1 MAPRK
6 ADALSSLQSA
16 PVKSCPESFDTLDNQ
31 NIIKIQCDTSLL
43 TNARRYSMVP

>member
-6 ADALSSLQSA
+6 ADALPSLGA
-16 PVKSCPESFDTLDNQ
+16 TPVKSCPETLDTLDNQ
-31 NIIKIQCDTSLL
+31 NIIKIQYDTSLL